1 MYRINIKH
9 KSRETVLSLKEIL
22 ETIIENVNLVL
33 SSGINNKDWES
44 SV

>member
-1 MYRINIKH
+1 M
-9 KSRETVLSLKEIL
+9 ETVLGLKEIL

-33 SSGINNKDWES
+33 LSDSNNKDWEA